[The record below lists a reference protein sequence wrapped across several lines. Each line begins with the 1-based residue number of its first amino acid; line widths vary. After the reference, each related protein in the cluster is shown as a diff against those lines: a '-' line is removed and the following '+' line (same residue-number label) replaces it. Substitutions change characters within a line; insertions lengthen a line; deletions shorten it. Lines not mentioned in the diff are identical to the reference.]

1 MLYFTPLAIILISAI
16 FLIILT
22 RKFQSNAM
30 HIDLGMI
37 FIIVCAVYGFVPA
50 IGVLLAENGIGFI
63 EDNRMLGYFDIESV
77 YYIQTLFFAFF
88 CSFGVSY
95 CYVRKKSE
103 FNVQNIEV
111 KQKYLIATIS
121 VYLMCLS
128 SVPVIKYLLGVDF
141 SEDYI
146 GTYTELRNYPIIIQ
160 QIFGVIDQLT
170 FSFMI
175 ATVVFALKY
184 RPHWGRY
191 IFIAL
196 VINMLYASVSGG
208 SRTTAFLG
216 FIAYVVAASIL
227 VKPVSFIRLL
237 PIGIFSLIL
246 FMAAGYWR
254 GQTGEDPILT
264 AIQGG
269 EFMALFVNSV
279 DLSEHILSGEAANY
293 VHRLVLADIAKMV
306 PSQLW
311 LGQKLD
317 PATWYAET
325 FYPDYY
331 AAGGGFAFGTLSEAV
346 MGFGLGD
353 AIVRGLLLGG
363 VFAHAGNK
371 LMGRNTTIFSVF
383 LYVWLIVICYQSY
396 RDTTFSFLA
405 RGIYQVIP
413 VFLLLRFIG
422 YAPGQKAYA

>member
-1 MLYFTPLAIILISAI
+1 MLYFTPFAIILISAT

-37 FIIVCAVYGFVPA
+37 FMVVCAVYGFVPA

-63 EDNRMLGYFDIESV
+63 EDNRMVGYFDIESV

-88 CSFGVSY
+88 VCFCISY
-95 CYVRKKSE
+95 CFFRKKSE
-103 FNVQNIEV
+103 FNNSNIEF

-121 VYLMCLS
+121 VYLMCLT

-146 GTYTELRNYPIIIQ
+146 GTYTELRNYPLIIQ

-175 ATVVFALKY
+175 ANVVFALKY
-184 RPHWGRY
+184 RPQWSRY

-216 FIAYVVAASIL
+216 FIAYLVAASIL
-227 VKPVSFIRLL
+227 VRPVSFVRLIPVGL
-237 PIGIFSLIL
+237 LSLML

-254 GQTGEDPILT
+254 GETGENPVLT

-279 DLSEHILSGEAANY
+279 DLSEHLLTGNAGNFA
-293 VHRLVLADIAKMV
+293 HQLMFADIAKMV

-325 FYPDYY
+325 FYPEYY
-331 AAGGGFAFGTLSEAV
+331 AAGGGFAFGVLSEAV
-346 MGFGLGD
+346 MGFGIGD
-353 AIVRGLLLGG
+353 AIVRGLLLGFF
-363 VFAHAGNK
+363 FAYAGNN
-371 LMGRNTTIFSVF
+371 LMGRNATILSTFI
-383 LYVWLIVICYQSY
+383 YVWLIVICYQSY

-422 YAPGQKAYA
+422 YTARKVEHA